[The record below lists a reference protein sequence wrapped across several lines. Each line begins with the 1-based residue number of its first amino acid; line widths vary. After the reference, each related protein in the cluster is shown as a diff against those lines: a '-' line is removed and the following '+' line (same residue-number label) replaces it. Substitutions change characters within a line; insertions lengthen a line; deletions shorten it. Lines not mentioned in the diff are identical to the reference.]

1 MTRYLTT
8 ADLTAIAHAAMGG
21 KALIR
26 DAGLIDSAAARPR
39 MTMFGEQAYPDLHEK
54 AAALLHSVLR
64 NHPLID
70 GNKRLAW
77 VAARVFLALNGVDF
91 EPHDDRSV
99 EFVLAAAAGESDDLD
114 AVAATLREWS
124 RRAA

>member
-8 ADLTAIAHAAMGG
+8 TDLLAIAHATMGG
-21 KALIR
+21 EALIR
-26 DAGLIDSAAARPR
+26 DEGLIDSAAARPR
-39 MTMFGEQAYPDLHEK
+39 TTMFGADAYPDLHEK

-77 VAARVFLALNGVDF
+77 VAARVFLALNGFDF
-91 EPHDDRSV
+91 TPHEDRAV
-99 EFVLAAAAGESDDLD
+99 EFVLAAASGESDDLD
-114 AVAATLREWS
+114 TVAATLREWS
-124 RRAA
+124 RSAA

>member
-8 ADLTAIAHAAMGG
+8 ADLLAIAHATMGG
-21 KALIR
+21 EALIR
-26 DAGLIDSAAARPR
+26 DVGLVDSVASRPR
-39 MTMFGEQAYPDLHEK
+39 TTMFGEEAYPDPHQK
-54 AAALLHSVLR
+54 AAALMHSVLR

-77 VAARVFLALNGVDF
+77 VAARVFLALNGFDF
-91 EPHDDRSV
+91 RPDDDLAT

-114 AVAATLREWS
+114 TVAATLREWS
-124 RRAA
+124 RDAA

>member
-8 ADLTAIAHAAMGG
+8 ADLTAIAHATMGG

-77 VAARVFLALNGVDF
+77 VAARVFLALNGHDF
-91 EPHDDRSV
+91 QPDEDRSV

-114 AVAATLREWS
+114 TVAATLREWS
-124 RRAA
+124 RSAA

>member
-8 ADLTAIAHAAMGG
+8 ADLLAIAHATMGG
-21 KALIR
+21 EALIR
-26 DAGLIDSAAARPR
+26 DEGLVDSAASRPR
-39 MTMFGEQAYPDLHEK
+39 TTTFGEEAYPDPHLK
-54 AAALLHSVLR
+54 AAALMHSVLR

-77 VAARVFLALNGVDF
+77 VAARVFLALNGFDF
-91 EPHDDRSV
+91 RPDDDLAT

-114 AVAATLREWS
+114 TVAATLREWS
-124 RRAA
+124 RDAA

>member
-8 ADLTAIAHAAMGG
+8 ADLTAIAHATMGG

-26 DAGLIDSAAARPR
+26 DAGLIDSAAARP
-39 MTMFGEQAYPDLHEK
+39 MTTMFGAEAYPDLHEK
-54 AAALLHSVLR
+54 AAALMHSVLR

-77 VAARVFLALNGVDF
+77 VGVRVFLALNGFDF
-91 EPHDDRSV
+91 EPDEEAAV
-99 EFVLAAAAGESDDLD
+99 EFVLAAASGESDDVD
-114 AVAATLREWS
+114 TVAATLREWS

>member
-8 ADLTAIAHAAMGG
+8 ADLTAIAHATMGG

-39 MTMFGEQAYPDLHEK
+39 MTTFGEQAYPDLHEK

-77 VAARVFLALNGVDF
+77 VAARVFLALNGQDF
-91 EPHDDRSV
+91 QPDEDRSV
-99 EFVLAAAAGESDDLD
+99 EFVLAAAAGESDDVD
-114 AVAATLREWS
+114 TVAATLREWTL
-124 RRAA
+124 RTA

>member
-1 MTRYLTT
+1 
-8 ADLTAIAHAAMGG
+8 
-21 KALIR
+21 
-26 DAGLIDSAAARPR
+26 
-39 MTMFGEQAYPDLHEK
+39 MFGEQAYPDLHEK

-77 VAARVFLALNGVDF
+77 VAARVFLALNGHDF
-91 EPHDDRSV
+91 QPDEDRSV

-114 AVAATLREWS
+114 TVAASLREWS
-124 RRAA
+124 RRTA

>member
-8 ADLTAIAHAAMGG
+8 ADLTAIAHATMGG
-21 KALIR
+21 RALIR
-26 DAGLIDSAAARPR
+26 DAGLIDSAAARPKT
-39 MTMFGEQAYPDLHEK
+39 TMFGQQAYPDLHEK

-70 GNKRLAW
+70 GNKRLGW
-77 VAARVFLALNGVDF
+77 VAARVFLALNGFDF
-91 EPHDDRSV
+91 EPDEDRSV
-99 EFVLAAAAGESDDLD
+99 ELVLAAAAGETDDLD
-114 AVAATLREWS
+114 TLAATLREWS

>member
-8 ADLTAIAHAAMGG
+8 ADLLAIAHATMGG
-21 KALIR
+21 EALIR
-26 DAGLIDSAAARPR
+26 DEGLIDSAAARPR
-39 MTMFGEQAYPDLHEK
+39 TTMFGTDAYPDLHEK

-77 VAARVFLALNGVDF
+77 VAARVFLALNGFDF
-91 EPHDDRSV
+91 APDEDRAV
-99 EFVLAAAAGESDDLD
+99 EFVLAAASGESDDLD
-114 AVAATLREWS
+114 TVAATLREWS
-124 RRAA
+124 RSAA